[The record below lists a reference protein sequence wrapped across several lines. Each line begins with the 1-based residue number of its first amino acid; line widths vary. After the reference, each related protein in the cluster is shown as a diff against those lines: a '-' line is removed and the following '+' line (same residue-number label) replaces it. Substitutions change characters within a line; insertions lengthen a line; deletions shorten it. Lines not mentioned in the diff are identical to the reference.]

1 MVDDFSSKLD
11 LPQEIETVETIGANH
26 MRMTKY
32 SSKDDEGYR
41 AIAGVLKAYIGKEL
55 ESQQAPPGVAVNV
68 VDATCT

>member
-1 MVDDFSSKLD
+1 MDDFSSKLD
-11 LPQEIETVETIGANH
+11 LPQAIETVETIGANH
-26 MRMTKY
+26 MRMAKY

-55 ESQQAPPGVAVNV
+55 NSQQTPPGVATNA

>member
-11 LPQEIETVETIGANH
+11 LPQALETVETIGADH
-26 MRMTKY
+26 MRMAKY

-41 AIAGVLKAYIGKEL
+41 AIAGVLKAYIGKDL
-55 ESQQAPPGVAVNV
+55 KSQQTPPDVAADV